1 MRLSVSEARSGVAVA
16 KIAPMA
22 TKSERMLFVFIFVVF
37 FLSIVAAI
45 ASNIRVTLSDA
56 PGLRYGV

>member
-1 MRLSVSEARSGVAVA
+1 MRLSVSEARSEVAVT
-16 KIAPMA
+16 KIALMA
-22 TKSERMLFVFIFVVF
+22 TKSERMRLVFIFVVF
-37 FLSIVAAI
+37 FLSIIAAF

>member
-1 MRLSVSEARSGVAVA
+1 
-16 KIAPMA
+16 MA